1 MLLGAYV
8 VILKRCSRVP
18 THKDSPR
25 VTSVIGETLTLVG

>member
-18 THKDSPR
+18 AQKGSLL